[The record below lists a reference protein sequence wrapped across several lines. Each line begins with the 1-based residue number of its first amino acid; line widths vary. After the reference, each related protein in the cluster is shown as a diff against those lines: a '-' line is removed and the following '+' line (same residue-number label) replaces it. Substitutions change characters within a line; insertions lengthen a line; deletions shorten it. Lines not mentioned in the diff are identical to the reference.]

1 MAKPFIVE
9 AEITEDEKDKDGD
22 KTEPRLPDDEGGD
35 DDDDMEIDIDPERR
49 PIYRPPTLDEC
60 RRAFVLQ
67 LFASYLSEY
76 FNIDLCEQGTQWL
89 KSGELPKKPK
99 SHLKTVKD

>member
-9 AEITEDEKDKDGD
+9 AEITEDEKDKEGD

-35 DDDDMEIDIDPERR
+35 DDDDMEIDIDPENR

-60 RRAFVLQ
+60 RRAFV
-67 LFASYLSEY
+67 FDRVSGTE
-76 FNIDLCEQGTQWL
+76 FFTIELCEQGTQWL

>member
-1 MAKPFIVE
+1 MAKPVIVQPDFQE
-9 AEITEDEKDKDGD
+9 NETEEKGGD

-35 DDDDMEIDIDPERR
+35 DGELEIDIEPEDR

-60 RRAFVLQ
+60 RRAFV
-67 LFASYLSEY
+67 FDRVAPTEY
-76 FNIDLCEQGTQWL
+76 FTIDLCEQATQWL

-99 SHLKTVKD
+99 NHLKTVKE